1 VLDEKKIIFITGTDT
16 GVGKTLLTALL
27 LHHLRQAGVHAL
39 AMKPFCSGGRA
50 DVELLQSLQPGEL
63 SDAEMNP
70 FYFAKPVAPLV
81 AQKGRRTIRVG
92 DVIEKIGKIRSRCD
106 CLIIEG
112 SGGLLV
118 PLGPGFLVADLITK
132 LKCRVIVAARNRLG
146 TINHTLLT
154 AGALLAR
161 GSKKKE
167 LSVVL
172 MSERTKDSSC
182 ATNREVLAELLN
194 PVPVVEIPFLGARIW
209 SKAAIIRSHPKL
221 KKTLRM
227 LTRMSGFGQSIMC

>member
-1 VLDEKKIIFITGTDT
+1 MDGKKIIFITGTDT

-50 DVELLQSLQPGEL
+50 DVRLLQSLQSGEL

-81 AQKGRRTIRVG
+81 AQKGRRAIQLGEVVG
-92 DVIEKIGKIRSRCD
+92 KIGKISSRCD
-106 CLIIEG
+106 CLLIEG

-132 LKCRVIVAARNRLG
+132 FKCRVVVAARNRLG

-154 AGALLAR
+154 VEALLAR
-161 GSKKKE
+161 GLKRDD

-172 MSERTKDSSC
+172 MSQRTKDSSC
-182 ATNREVLAELLN
+182 ATNQEVLAELLN
-194 PVPVVEIPFLGARIW
+194 PVPVVKIPFLGGRI
-209 SKAAIIRSHPKL
+209 SSGTAIIRSCPKL
-221 KKTLRM
+221 QKTLQSLARIN
-227 LTRMSGFGQSIMC
+227 GFGQSRTH

>member
-1 VLDEKKIIFITGTDT
+1 VDGKKIIFITGTDT

-27 LHHLRQAGVHAL
+27 LHHLRDSGVRAL
-39 AMKPFCSGGRA
+39 AMKPFCSGGHA
-50 DVELLQSLQPGEL
+50 DVRLLQSLQPGEL

-81 AQKGRRTIRVG
+81 AQKGRRAIRLG
-92 DVIEKIGKIRSRCD
+92 EVIEKIRKVRSRCD
-106 CLIIEG
+106 CLLIEG

-118 PLGPGFLVADLITK
+118 PLGPDFMVADLITN

-161 GSKKKE
+161 GLRRQD

-172 MSERTKDSSC
+172 MSQRTKDSSC
-182 ATNREVLAELLN
+182 ATNQDVLTELLN
-194 PVPVVEIPFLGARIW
+194 PVPVLKIPFLGSRISSKGAIARSCLKLKPILGRLARIN
-209 SKAAIIRSHPKL
+209 
-221 KKTLRM
+221 
-227 LTRMSGFGQSIMC
+227 GFDHA